1 MKVFQ
6 LKKSSLWLFVI
17 GIALFA
23 ASCKND
29 PAPTPTSS
37 SPTVDTYSAKV
48 VRKWNE
54 KIREVERYAVGYRP
68 CPIARAMGYIG
79 LATYES
85 AVAGMKDNKS
95 LSSYYPS
102 LVLPK
107 VENGQAYHWPTVV
120 NACYASMARHFFP
133 KDVYLSRASAS
144 SIEQA
149 KIAISQID
157 ILDTQNNVAFAS
169 ELSPETYNRSKTY
182 GLMVAEAVWNWSKT
196 DVVGHDAYLD
206 PFSYPAGSN
215 SYTSPVGPG
224 LWKPASAGAR
234 AMFPYWEQVRTFAIN
249 SDDKICRS
257 NAKQYDA
264 YSEDVNSGYYAQALE
279 VKATP
284 NADRAHMGEFWSD
297 DLMNL
302 TFSPPLRFFAI
313 ADQIT
318 SETANDRLDLALLI
332 NAKLGIGGADA
343 AVACWASKYRYN
355 VERPVTY
362 IKEHIDPNWKT
373 RLHYPSTPNNDIT
386 PSFPAYPSGHSTFG
400 AVGASVLE
408 NIFPEIRDFGDNCHN
423 EREDFNGKTR
433 FFRTFYDAARED
445 AESRIWL
452 GVHWRMDCEEGL
464 KLGYDVGRRVN
475 ALNWKK

>member
-17 GIALFA
+17 GVALFA

-29 PAPTPTSS
+29 PIVTPTTS
-37 SPTVDTYSAKV
+37 SPTADTYSAKV
-48 VRKWNE
+48 VRDWNG
-54 KIREVERYAVGYRP
+54 VVTGLERYAVGYRP

-85 AVAGMKDNKS
+85 TVAGMKDNKS

-120 NACYASMARHFFP
+120 NACYASMAKHFFP
-133 KDVYLSRASAS
+133 KDVYLSRASA
-144 SIEQA
+144 A
-149 KIAISQID
+149 FLADATAAISQID
-157 ILDTQNNVAFAS
+157 ILDTKNNVAFAS

-234 AMFPYWEQVRTFAIN
+234 AMFPYWNQVRTFAIN
-249 SDDKICRS
+249 SDDKTCKS
-257 NAKQYDA
+257 NKTYYDG
-264 YSEDVNSGYYAQALE
+264 YSEDVSSGYYAQVLE
-279 VKATP
+279 AKAVP
-284 NADRAHMGEFWSD
+284 NADRAHMGVFWSD

-302 TFSPPLRFFAI
+302 TFSPPMRFFAI

-343 AVACWASKYRYN
+343 AVACWTSKYIYN

-362 IKEHIDPNWKT
+362 IREHIDPNWKT

-386 PSFPAYPSGHSTFG
+386 PSFPGYPSGHSTFG
-400 AVGASVLE
+400 GVGAAVLSD
-408 NIFPEIRDFGDNCHN
+408 IFGNDYNVTDRCHEARQDFDGRPRSYTAFDQM
-423 EREDFNGKTR
+423 
-433 FFRTFYDAARED
+433 ARED

-452 GVHWRMDCEEGL
+452 GVHFRMDCEEGL
-464 KLGYDVGRRVN
+464 SLGYSVARRVN